1 MNVNTASFMAAAS
14 EAYRELEN
22 STKQDLLQEGKEVML
37 TSADIKKRGTK
48 ILEKIEKLVSS
59 CYWEW

>member
-1 MNVNTASFMAAAS
+1 MNVNAASFMAAAS

-22 STKQDLLQEGKEVML
+22 STKQDLLQEGKEVY
-37 TSADIKKRGTK
+37 KKRGTK
-48 ILEKIEKLVSS
+48 IFEKIEKLVSS